1 MKSPRV
7 TFDTESLPVPTYLFF
22 EGEEGTYYYNITW
35 TMWRYNRLQEVYRS
49 KYFTSF
55 PPGSLPSF
63 DAASKQCKKY
73 IYLINHAQKHSSRE
87 EVIYRSVYERTLGKR
102 QLNKMVQ
109 HDFASDSLCWW
120 YLVFWLA
127 MLIFFLYYWLFFIQ
141 LFLPWYILIMTNL
154 VDWIRRN
161 MQFIVIKQPR

>member
-1 MKSPRV
+1 
-7 TFDTESLPVPTYLFF
+7 
-22 EGEEGTYYYNITW
+22 
-35 TMWRYNRLQEVYRS
+35 MWRYNRLQEVYRS

-127 MLIFFLYYWLFFIQ
+127 MLIFFLYHWLFFTIFFV
-141 LFLPWYILIMTNL
+141 LVHFDYDKLGWMDKEKYAVYCDKSILSSL
-154 VDWIRRN
+154 VNEGFIRHHC
-161 MQFIVIKQPR
+161 

>member
-1 MKSPRV
+1 MKYFAKTFVLLLAAVAPLLRNTNKKEKMNLTPRRKV
-7 TFDTESLPVPTYLFF
+7 LHFLFEVSSSNFWHRVPACAYLLIFK
-22 EGEEGTYYYNITW
+22 GEEGTYYYNITW

-120 YLVFWLA
+120 YLVF
-127 MLIFFLYYWLFFIQ
+127 
-141 LFLPWYILIMTNL
+141 
-154 VDWIRRN
+154 DW
-161 MQFIVIKQPR
+161 QC